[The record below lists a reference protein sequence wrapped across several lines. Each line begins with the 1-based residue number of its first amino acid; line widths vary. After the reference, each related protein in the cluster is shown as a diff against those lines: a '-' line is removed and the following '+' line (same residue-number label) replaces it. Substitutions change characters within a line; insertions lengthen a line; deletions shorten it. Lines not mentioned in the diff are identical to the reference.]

1 MVKKTYKTS
10 EQMIKELEDAMEVVS
25 EKLETLLY
33 NGNYA
38 ITDIFRSPYSHE
50 LEYAHIQVGKHEIK
64 LRAGNGREGTELQ
77 LMLPKNPV
85 NPKLI
90 EKFDVLDIEQKLDT
104 YKTLIAGLEKRKQ
117 ELMMLQT
124 DDDASSPS

>member
-1 MVKKTYKTS
+1 MKKTNKS
-10 EQMIKELEDAMEVVS
+10 NDQMIKELEDAMEVVS

-33 NGNYA
+33 NGSYT
-38 ITDIFRSPYSHE
+38 ITDIYRSSYSQE
-50 LEYAHIQVGKHEIK
+50 LEFAHLKVGKHEIK
-64 LRAGNGREGTELQ
+64 LMAGNGREGTELQ

-90 EKFDVLDIEQKLDT
+90 ERFDMIDIDHKLDT
-104 YKTLIAGLEKRKQ
+104 YKRLIEGLEKRKQ

-124 DDDASSPS
+124 DDESSSPS